1 MAGPLFFTPRSVRPS
16 RPKRRFTLAQANST
30 LPLVKRIVTDIV
42 RVHGEAMRC
51 QQQLEK
57 LASRDSRAS
66 RAAGSAKGAGSKGGK
81 NAGASGAS
89 GARDPREQ
97 QAAQAGL
104 ESAMTRLEDYVDELT
119 EIGCELKDY
128 QLGLIDFTGRHKGH
142 DVCLCW
148 KLGEEKIAYWH
159 ECDAGF
165 AGRQPV
171 ATLREEE

>member
-1 MAGPLFFTPRSVRPS
+1 
-16 RPKRRFTLAQANST
+16 
-30 LPLVKRIVTDIV
+30 VKRIVTDIV

-57 LASRDSRAS
+57 LAGKETRD
-66 RAAGSAKGAGSKGGK
+66 AKAAGSKGAK
-81 NAGASGAS
+81 SAGAFGAKN
-89 GARDPREQ
+89 PREQ
-97 QAAQAGL
+97 QAAQSGL
-104 ESAMTRLEDYVDELT
+104 ESAMTKLEDFVDELT

-128 QLGLIDFTGRHKGH
+128 QTGLIDFTGRHKGH

-148 KLGEEKIAYWH
+148 KLGEEKVGFWH

-171 ATLREEE
+171 ATLKEEE